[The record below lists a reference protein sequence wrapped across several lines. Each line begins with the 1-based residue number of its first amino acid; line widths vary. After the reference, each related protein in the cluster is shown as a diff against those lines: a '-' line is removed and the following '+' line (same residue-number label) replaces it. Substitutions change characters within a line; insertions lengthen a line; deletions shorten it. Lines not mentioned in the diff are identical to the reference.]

1 MKSFAFLFY
10 ILLSSVSNAQSTYV
24 LALGCPGE
32 PDADSTPGCF
42 PNGGYYL
49 FVFTLLLKFLLFFL
63 HSGVCDEG
71 VLQSYS
77 AETGV
82 YTIAY
87 CTNPTDPLMTYTG
100 CYPNQCC
107 TAPGYTLAQGSV
119 LSFVDS
125 CPPGAEL
132 SRMPI
137 SDLSASQFPYA
148 EVGIFIGGI
157 ATGATAFYA
166 FNKFRNTQPYEE
178 VKELVPKKYAT
189 STELL

>member
-1 MKSFAFLFY
+1 MYLLQVALVSPTQTQLPRVSQTVDIIY
-10 ILLSSVSNAQSTYV
+10 I
-24 LALGCPGE
+24 
-32 PDADSTPGCF
+32 
-42 PNGGYYL
+42 
-49 FVFTLLLKFLLFFL
+49 FVHL
-63 HSGVCDEG
+63 HLCIEILVFISYSGVCDEG
-71 VLQSYS
+71 VLQSYN

-87 CTNPTDPLMTYTG
+87 CTNPTDPVMTVTG
-100 CYPNQCC
+100 CNPNECC
-107 TAPGYTLAQGSV
+107 TAPGYTLAQGNV

-137 SDLSASQFPYA
+137 SDLSASKFPYA
-148 EVGIFIGGI
+148 GVGIFIGGI

-166 FNKFRNTQPYEE
+166 FNKYRNMQPYEE

-189 STELL
+189 STESL